1 MSNWTA
7 VHELM
12 YKSETKSKN
21 SNEQLLMI
29 WQFDLL
35 NYSVT
40 THTKKQV
47 K

>member
-12 YKSETKSKN
+12 YKSETESKH
-21 SNEQLLMI
+21 SNKQLLMI

-35 NYSVT
+35 NYSIT
-40 THTKKQV
+40 TTKTKT